1 MPLGCDVLKYK
12 EVYLEVNTEVKEALH
27 PILQAEDLEGWNWV
41 EKGSRLGCLF
51 YLPANREWREKC
63 EKIKKKVERLQ
74 EFGLEPGPVFYSV
87 RDINSRSWEKL
98 IREAEEPRQVLD
110 GFWVIP
116 PEYSKTK
123 IPQGM
128 VIKLRGGMAFGTG
141 DHPSTRLA
149 LGFIQDWLRN
159 YDKIL
164 DLGTG
169 SGILAIASAKLGA
182 KEVTGIDNDPEAVS
196 LARQNV
202 KLNKFED
209 RVEIKQGDLI
219 KGLRGLYSGVI
230 INILYPQI
238 VSVLPDLDKITEK
251 KAGLV
256 LSGVLFK
263 QLPQLR
269 EKIVSTPWE
278 ILDTRVEGDW
288 TGLYLEKKG

>member
-1 MPLGCDVLKYK
+1 MGCDDLKFK
-12 EVYLEVNTEVKEALH
+12 EVYLEINPEVKEALY
-27 PILQAEDLEGWNWV
+27 PILQAEDLGGWNWV

-63 EKIKKKVERLQ
+63 ERIKEKVEGLQ
-74 EFGLEPGPVFYSV
+74 EFDLEPGPVFYSA
-87 RDINSRSWEKL
+87 RDINSCSWEKL
-98 IREAEEPRQVLD
+98 IKEAGEPRQVLE

-116 PEYSKTK
+116 PDYLKAK

-128 VIKLRGGMAFGTG
+128 FIKLRGGMAFGTG

-149 LGFIQDWLRN
+149 LGLIRDWLRN

-169 SGILAIASAKLGA
+169 SGILAIVSAKLGA

-196 LARQNV
+196 LARENV

-209 RVEIKQGDLI
+209 RVEIKEGDLI
-219 KGLRGLYSGVI
+219 KGLKGPYSGVI

-238 VSVLPDLDKITEK
+238 VSILPELDKITEK

-256 LSGVLFK
+256 LSGILFK

-269 EKIVSTPWE
+269 EKIALSPWE
-278 ILDTRVEGDW
+278 IIDTRVEGDW